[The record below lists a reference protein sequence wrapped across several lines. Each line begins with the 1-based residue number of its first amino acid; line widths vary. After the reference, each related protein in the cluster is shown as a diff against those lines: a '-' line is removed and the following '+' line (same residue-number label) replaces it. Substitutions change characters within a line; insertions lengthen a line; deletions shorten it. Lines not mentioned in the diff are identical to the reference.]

1 MKKNYNSPK
10 IKVAKSTLNIKYMEV
25 TYSVEIRNDIDARY
39 SIRTKEIASQGV
51 GETSGQTFW

>member
-10 IKVAKSTLNIKYMEV
+10 IKVAKSTLNIKYME
-25 TYSVEIRNDIDARY
+25 TFSVEMRSNEDTGN
-39 SIRTKEIASQGV
+39 SIKTKEIASQGV

>member
-10 IKVAKSTLNIKYMEV
+10 IKVAKSTLNIKYMED
-25 TYSVEIRNDIDARY
+25 TFSVDMKGVY
-39 SIRTKEIASQGV
+39 TGSSIRTKEIASQGV